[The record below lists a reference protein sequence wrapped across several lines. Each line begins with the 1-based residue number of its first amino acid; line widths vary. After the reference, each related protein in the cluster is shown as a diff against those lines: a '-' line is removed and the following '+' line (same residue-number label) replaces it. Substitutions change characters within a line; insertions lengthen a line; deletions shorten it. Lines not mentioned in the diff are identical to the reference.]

1 MLFAGANTA
10 KLLSELKQL
19 FSDMGGWWSCPVNLK
34 ELRRKW

>member
-19 FSDMGGWWSCPVNLK
+19 FSDMGG
-34 ELRRKW
+34 